1 MELMVNDMKIKD
13 NININEIVK
22 IIQDKKNLTE
32 KCVLSRMYLSPQS
45 THLERIVKNDLGIK
59 NAINNLSGDGCKRKI
74 NYEIKISIHS
84 KKCKLNF
91 VQLRP
96 DHNIDFYILIYYNM
110 YYNNQIGKAYIFKIP
125 TNIMYDLIIKYG
137 GYAHG
142 TCNKLGRI
150 NSDNLKGRNCEYS
163 LRCSPNINS
172 EKNIKIWNELLKYE
186 VDYNSK
192 HF

>member
-1 MELMVNDMKIKD
+1 MELMVKDMKNKD

-22 IIQDKKNLTE
+22 IIQDKKDLTE
-32 KCVLSRMYLSPQS
+32 KCILSRMYLSPQS
-45 THLERIVKNDLGIK
+45 THMEKIIKNDLGIK
-59 NAINNLSGDGCKRKI
+59 NAINNLSGDGCKRNI

-110 YYNNQIGKAYIFKIP
+110 YYNNNIGKAYIFKIP
-125 TNIMYDLIIKYG
+125 TNIIYDLIIKYG

-142 TCNKLGRI
+142 TFNKLGRI
-150 NSDNLKGRNCEYS
+150 NCNNLKGRNCEYS
-163 LRCSPNINS
+163 LRCSPNIKS
-172 EKNIKIWNELLKYE
+172 EKNIKLWNELLKYE